1 MPDPRA
7 DALMR
12 ALGGAGGPM
21 PEEEMGEPQA
31 QGPEAAAAEALAI
44 LEPFADDP
52 RIGKAAMMLQE
63 VAGGPSEPSEDTM
76 PTEEM
81 PMQPGQPAA
90 Y

>member
-21 PEEEMGEPQA
+21 PDEEMGEAPA
-31 QGPEAAAAEALAI
+31 QGPEAAAAEALSI
-44 LEPFADDP
+44 LEQFIDEP
-52 RIGKAAMMLQE
+52 RIAKAAQLLQE

-76 PTEEM
+76 PSPGAPSPM
-81 PMQPGQPAA
+81 PQQ
-90 Y
+90 